1 MIQNYCTECGEKL
14 YLKELDKEGLIPFCP
29 KCQKYHFPKYNVAVS
44 MIVFHNDEILL
55 IKQYGNP
62 FYILVAG
69 YINIK
74 ESAEEALTR
83 ELMEEVNLI
92 PSKIVFNRTSYY
104 ERTDTLM
111 INFAV
116 YVDDISNL
124 KTNEEIDSYKWF
136 SIEDAKK
143 NIKENSLAQKFLME
157 YLNKND

>member
-1 MIQNYCTECGEKL
+1 MVQNYCTVCGEKL

-29 KCQKYHFPKYNVAVS
+29 KCQKYQFPKYNVAVS
-44 MIVFHNDEILL
+44 MIVFHNDKILL

-74 ESAEEALTR
+74 ESAEEACKR
-83 ELMEEVNLI
+83 ELMEEVNLVT
-92 PSKIVFNRTSYY
+92 SKLIFNKTSYY
-104 ERTDTLM
+104 EKSNTLM

-116 YVDDISNL
+116 YVDDIESL
-124 KTNEEIDSYKWF
+124 KINEEIDSYKWF
-136 SIEDAKK
+136 TIEEAKT
-143 NIKENSLAQKFLME
+143 NIKENSLAKKFLME